1 MSFFRSLPA
10 GEGEAL
16 TLRVFDRKDC
26 YSVHGPAA
34 VFVATA
40 FHKTTSVVKYMGTG
54 NTALAGVTLNRPM
67 FETVL
72 RALLLDGLPI
82 TLPDASPTGSS
93 QPRLT
98 RLGAVE
104 LWEERGRG
112 SWTRVK
118 WASPGRLGAFEED
131 LFRTADCSDAPVLA
145 SVRVVASPAGKA
157 VGLAYLNATARE
169 LGATSFVDDD
179 QFSALEAA
187 LAQLGAKECVIPALG
202 AAAATGDVASAAG
215 VEGKRLRECLS
226 RAGCLPSELKAS
238 DFSSEEAAR
247 SLRRL
252 LKASEPVEM
261 HRPLLE
267 REGGATAAAAL
278 GGLIRFAELEA
289 ESGGQGKYT
298 LLHHD
303 IGRHMRLDGAAL
315 RALHVLKEQGQ
326 GASGGGGQPD
336 TGFSLYS
343 LLNRCK
349 TPMGKRLLH
358 RWLKQPLVDVAAIN
372 ARLDVVA
379 ALASDPELRD
389 SLRNGT
395 LRSLPDVERLARK
408 LERQA
413 VSLQDLCRLYQASCA
428 LPVLAAALARHEGQH
443 GAVLDAQ
450 FTQPL
455 SAAHG
460 GEQLAKFEGLIEA
473 AVDLD
478 KVPDEYLIVST
489 YDAQLAELDAEK
501 QRLDEEIQAAFGD
514 AARTLG
520 LEKDK
525 VLKLDHSP
533 QLGWFLRLTKKEEA
547 SCRDIITARFVQ
559 LEARKDGVKFT
570 SKALKKASDARTAL
584 GRQYA
589 QQQKQLVTRVVDVAA
604 SYADLFLAASSVL
617 AQLDVLAAFA
627 DVAATSPVAYVR
639 PVLHPPSSSPGPAA
653 GGQPDMLRLV
663 RCRHPC
669 VEARGSG
676 EYVPNDCL
684 MAQGTSF
691 FHVITGPNMGGKSTY
706 LRSVAVTVLLAQVGC
721 FVPCDEA
728 ELTVRDAIFCRVGA
742 GDCTLRGVST
752 FMAEMLEAASILRC
766 ATHKSLVII
775 DELGRGT
782 STCDGLGLAWAI
794 AQHLADVVQAPTVF
808 ATHFHEMTQLQG
820 ASGVVNSHVS
830 AAADETKRQL
840 TMLYALRPG
849 ACDQSF
855 GIHCAEFAR
864 FPASVVDAARVKA
877 AELEQA
883 KGDGSASGAPVTPD
897 VATGAAAARAFLAEV
912 AALGAGGSP
921 EQLDHAKAKL
931 RAAAQGSQYLQALIA
946 GA

>member
-1 MSFFRSLPA
+1 M
-10 GEGEAL
+10 

-34 VFVATA
+34 VFIASS
-40 FHKTTSVVKYMGTG
+40 FHKTTSVVKYMGAG
-54 NTALAGVTLNRPM
+54 PTALAGVTLNRPM

-72 RALLLDGLPI
+72 RALLLDGVPI
-82 TLPDASPTGSS
+82 LLPDTSPTGAS
-93 QPRLT
+93 QPQLT

-112 SWTRVK
+112 SWSRVK

-145 SVRVVASPAGKA
+145 SVRVVSSPAGKA

-202 AAAATGDVASAAG
+202 AAAAAASTGDVASAAG
-215 VEGKRLRECLS
+215 VEAKRLRECLS
-226 RAGCLPSELKAS
+226 RANCLPSELKAS
-238 DFSSEEAAR
+238 EFSSEEATR

-252 LKASEPVEM
+252 LKTSEPVEM

-315 RALHVLKEQGQ
+315 RALHVLKEQGG
-326 GASGGGGQPD
+326 GASSVGSAQPD
-336 TGFSLYS
+336 TGFSLYA

-372 ARLDVVA
+372 ARLDVVS

-389 SLRNGT
+389 ALRNGT
-395 LRSLPDVERLARK
+395 LRALPDVERLARK

-428 LPVLAAALARHEGQH
+428 LPVLAAALGRHEGQFA
-443 GAVLDAQ
+443 AVLDSQ
-450 FTQPL
+450 FAQPL
-455 SAAHG
+455 NEAHG
-460 GEQLAKFEGLIEA
+460 AEQLAKFEGLIEA

-478 KVPDEYLIVST
+478 KVPDEYLIVAT
-489 YDAQLAELDAEK
+489 YDTQLAELDADK
-501 QRLDEEIQAAFGD
+501 QQLDEDIQTAFAE
-514 AARTLG
+514 AARALG

-547 SCRDIITARFVQ
+547 SVRDVLQARFVQ

-589 QQQKQLVTRVVDVAA
+589 QQQKALVTRVVDVAA
-604 SYADLFLAASSVL
+604 SYSDLFLQAAGVL

-639 PVLHPPSSSPGPAA
+639 PVLHPAASSPGG
-653 GGQPDMLRLV
+653 GGQPDMLRLM

-706 LRSVAVTVLLAQVGC
+706 LRSVAVCVLLAQCGC

-808 ATHFHEMTQLQG
+808 ATHFHEMTQLTG

-830 AAADETKRQL
+830 AAADEAKRQL

-849 ACDQSF
+849 PCDQSF

-883 KGDGSASGAPVTPD
+883 KGSDGGDTSSPVTPD
-897 VATGAAAARAFLAEV
+897 VAAGAAAARAFLTEV
-912 AALGAGGSP
+912 AALGSGAAP
-921 EQLDHAKAKL
+921 ERLAQAKAKL